1 MPNGDGGPR
10 HFAGARD
17 APVFGNPEVH
27 GRLRDVFA
35 RHARAASTPP
45 PASRYPGT
53 RVGDRTEMATAPHG
67 AGKHDDDRDFFKVKR
82 IDFLGSKRA
91 IVCQNE
97 NGPCPLI
104 GIVNVLLLRNAV
116 TLQGAPDV
124 PEVSAQELMSL
135 VAARIL
141 DENARGGAGGRTG
154 DDAAKGDD
162 FEAMDAEQAEAMRQ
176 NQEQNVSDAMAA
188 LPSLATG
195 LDVNV
200 RFRHA
205 LDFEFTAE
213 LAIFDLLDITLC
225 HAWVADP
232 AHHPEAAAA
241 IGARGYNQL
250 MERVIELTC
259 AAEETQAEAEAEAS
273 RRESGSVAA
282 PGGFDATME
291 GRDADEPPEAPS
303 TRMNRS
309 RSEEEM
315 VRRAMQLSL
324 EEANRGNE
332 EEDVVA
338 AIVSELVTRAANA
351 SEEYKHKDG
360 CESSR
365 RESSAVFGN
374 VLAERYVLDDF
385 LASSASQLTKGG
397 LASALAKVKE
407 RELVVFF
414 RNNHFSTAFKLN
426 GVLYNLVTDL
436 GYLGEP
442 DVVWEVLANP
452 PGGNEGGTKGGDAGE
467 RRRPA
472 EGTFVDGGFNAF
484 TPHLDPSGS
493 MGVTAG
499 VTAGVSTEEDAQM
512 AAALLASVRDV
523 RGGPGEG
530 PPITGHA
537 ESSSSLPGDFLRA
550 PNSPSERRTAAP
562 DADYALAV
570 QLQAEYEEEARR
582 AEEARRRSRAEA
594 ERSRAVAEAERS
606 RAAAEA
612 AKKKKKKKASSSYGS
627 DCVVM

>member
-1 MPNGDGGPR
+1 
-10 HFAGARD
+10 
-17 APVFGNPEVH
+17 
-27 GRLRDVFA
+27 
-35 RHARAASTPP
+35 
-45 PASRYPGT
+45 
-53 RVGDRTEMATAPHG
+53 MATAPQ
-67 AGKHDDDRDFFKVKR
+67 AARHDDDRDFFKVKR
-82 IDFLGSKRA
+82 IDFLGAKRA

-116 TLQGAPDV
+116 TLQGAPDR

-141 DENARGGAGGRTG
+141 DENARGGE
-154 DDAAKGDD
+154 DSSKGD
-162 FEAMDAEQAEAMRQ
+162 FEAMDAEQADAMRQ

-213 LAIFDLLDITLC
+213 LAIFDLLDVTLC

-259 AAEETQAEAEAEAS
+259 AAEEAEAKAEAKTS
-273 RRESGSVAA
+273 ERDSDSVEV
-282 PGGFDATME
+282 PSFDAGE
-291 GRDADEPPEAPS
+291 GGRDASARPDASP
-303 TRMNRS
+303 RMNRS
-309 RSEEEM
+309 PSEEEM
-315 VRRAMQLSL
+315 VRRAMRLSL
-324 EEANRGNE
+324 EEAGANAGGNEE

-338 AIVSELVTRAANA
+338 AIVSELVSRASNA
-351 SEEYKHKDG
+351 VAEYEDE

-365 RESSAVFGN
+365 RESSRGSAHLAD
-374 VLAERYVLDDF
+374 VLAERYALDDF
-385 LASSASQLTKGG
+385 LASSASQLTRGG
-397 LASALAKVKE
+397 LASALDRVNE

-414 RNNHFSTAFKLN
+414 RNNHFSTAFKLD
-426 GVLYNLVTDL
+426 GVLYNLVTDQ

-442 DVVWEVLANP
+442 DVVWEVLAV
-452 PGGNEGGTKGGDAGE
+452 GEAAGTKGDAGPG
-467 RRRPA
+467 RPPP
-472 EGTFVDGGFNAF
+472 EGTLVDGGFKAF
-484 TPHLDPSGS
+484 TPHLDPAS
-493 MGVTAG
+493 MGVAAG
-499 VTAGVSTEEDAQM
+499 AGGTTEEDAQM
-512 AAALLASVRDV
+512 AAALLASVRDAHGAPGV
-523 RGGPGEG
+523 GGGPGEG
-530 PPITGHA
+530 PPPPPA
-537 ESSSSLPGDFLRA
+537 SSQPLPGDFLRA
-550 PNSPSERRTAAP
+550 PPRSPERPTAAP

-594 ERSRAVAEAERS
+594 ERSRAAAEAERS

-612 AKKKKKKKASSSYGS
+612 KQKKKKKKASSSYGS

>member
-1 MPNGDGGPR
+1 MNERNVEGEALKGDSGPR

-17 APVFGNPEVH
+17 APVFGNPEVY
-27 GRLRDVFA
+27 GRLRDVVA
-35 RHARAASTPP
+35 QLAPP
-45 PASRYPGT
+45 PTSRLAIPHRRQG
-53 RVGDRTEMATAPHG
+53 EMATAPLG
-67 AGKHDDDRDFFKVKR
+67 RHDDDRDFFKVKR
-82 IDFLGSKRA
+82 IDFLGAKRA

-116 TLQGAPDV
+116 TLQGAPDR

-141 DENARGGAGGRTG
+141 DENARQEN
-154 DDAAKGDD
+154 DSSKGD

-213 LAIFDLLDITLC
+213 LAIFDLLDVTLC

-259 AAEETQAEAEAEAS
+259 AAEEAERNHAAS
-273 RRESGSVAA
+273 VERDSIAASVGAI
-282 PGGFDATME
+282 DA
-291 GRDADEPPEAPS
+291 GK
-303 TRMNRS
+303 MNRS

-315 VRRAMQLSL
+315 VRHAMQLSL
-324 EEANRGNE
+324 EEATRGNEEEGNE

-338 AIVSELVTRAANA
+338 AIVSELVSRAANA
-351 SEEYKHKDG
+351 SEEREDG
-360 CESSR
+360 DAGDDDERESSR
-365 RESSAVFGN
+365 RESSRGSVLLAD
-374 VLAERYVLDDF
+374 VLAERYALDDF
-385 LASSASQLTKGG
+385 LASSASQLTRGG
-397 LASALAKVKE
+397 LASALDRVNE

-414 RNNHFSTAFKLN
+414 RNNHFSTAFKLD
-426 GVLYNLVTDL
+426 GVLYNLVTDQ

-442 DVVWEVLANP
+442 DVVWEVLAV
-452 PGGNEGGTKGGDAGE
+452 GDGGTKGDAGGTKGDAVV
-467 RRRPA
+467 
-472 EGTFVDGGFNAF
+472 EGTFVDGAFKAF
-484 TPHLDPSGS
+484 TPHLDPGS
-493 MGVTAG
+493 AAVTT
-499 VTAGVSTEEDAQM
+499 VTTEEDAQM
-512 AAALLASVRDV
+512 AAALLASVRDAHGGPGGGGAGEG
-523 RGGPGEG
+523 RHTGGPGEG
-530 PPITGHA
+530 PPPA
-537 ESSSSLPGDFLRA
+537 PELPGDFLRPA
-550 PNSPSERRTAAP
+550 PPPERALAAAP

-582 AEEARRRSRAEA
+582 ADEARRRSRAEA
-594 ERSRAVAEAERS
+594 ERSRAAEAER
-606 RAAAEA
+606 AKAAE
-612 AKKKKKKKASSSYGS
+612 AKKKKKKKASSSYSS

>member
-1 MPNGDGGPR
+1 
-10 HFAGARD
+10 
-17 APVFGNPEVH
+17 
-27 GRLRDVFA
+27 
-35 RHARAASTPP
+35 
-45 PASRYPGT
+45 
-53 RVGDRTEMATAPHG
+53 MATAHQ
-67 AGKHDDDRDFFKVKR
+67 AARHDDDRDFFKVKR
-82 IDFLGSKRA
+82 IDFLGAKRA

-116 TLQGAPDV
+116 TLQGAPDR

-141 DENARGGAGGRTG
+141 DENARGGE
-154 DDAAKGDD
+154 DSSKGD

-213 LAIFDLLDITLC
+213 LAIFDLLDVTLC

-259 AAEETQAEAEAEAS
+259 AAEEAEAKAEAKTS
-273 RRESGSVAA
+273 ERDSDSVEV
-282 PGGFDATME
+282 PSFDAGE
-291 GRDADEPPEAPS
+291 GGRDASTRPDAS

-309 RSEEEM
+309 PSEEEM
-315 VRRAMQLSL
+315 VRRAMRLSL
-324 EEANRGNE
+324 EEAGANAGGNEE

-338 AIVSELVTRAANA
+338 AIVSELVSRASNA
-351 SEEYKHKDG
+351 VAEYEDK

-365 RESSAVFGN
+365 RESSRGSAYLAD
-374 VLAERYVLDDF
+374 VLAERYALDDF
-385 LASSASQLTKGG
+385 LASSASQLTRGG
-397 LASALAKVKE
+397 LASALDRVNE

-414 RNNHFSTAFKLN
+414 RNNHFSTAFKLD
-426 GVLYNLVTDL
+426 GVLYNLVTDQ

-442 DVVWEVLANP
+442 DVVWEVLAV
-452 PGGNEGGTKGGDAGE
+452 GEAAGTKGDAGPG
-467 RRRPA
+467 RPPP
-472 EGTFVDGGFNAF
+472 EGTFVDGGFKAF
-484 TPHLDPSGS
+484 TPHLDPAS
-493 MGVTAG
+493 MGVAAG
-499 VTAGVSTEEDAQM
+499 AGGTTEEDAQM
-512 AAALLASVRDV
+512 AAALLASVRDAH
-523 RGGPGEG
+523 GPGEG
-530 PPITGHA
+530 PPPVPA
-537 ESSSSLPGDFLRA
+537 SSQPLPGDFLRA
-550 PNSPSERRTAAP
+550 PPRSPERPTAAP

-594 ERSRAVAEAERS
+594 ERSRAAAEAERS
-606 RAAAEA
+606 RAAAEEKK
-612 AKKKKKKKASSSYGS
+612 KKKKKKKASSSYGS

>member
-1 MPNGDGGPR
+1 M
-10 HFAGARD
+10 
-17 APVFGNPEVH
+17 
-27 GRLRDVFA
+27 
-35 RHARAASTPP
+35 
-45 PASRYPGT
+45 
-53 RVGDRTEMATAPHG
+53 GDRTEMATAPHG

-82 IDFLGSKRA
+82 IDFLGAKRA

-141 DENARGGAGGRTG
+141 DENARGGE
-154 DDAAKGDD
+154 DSSKGD

-259 AAEETQAEAEAEAS
+259 LAEETQAEAEAS
-273 RRESGSVAA
+273 QRESIADEPGVFD
-282 PGGFDATME
+282 PGGE
-291 GRDADEPPEAPS
+291 GRDAS
-303 TRMNRS
+303 TQQMNRS

-324 EEANRGNE
+324 EEAGAKEEANRGNE

-351 SEEYKHKDG
+351 SEEHKDKDG

-385 LASSASQLTKGG
+385 LVSSASQLTKGG

-452 PGGNEGGTKGGDAGE
+452 GCTNEGGTKGGDAGE
-467 RRRPA
+467 RRRPP

-484 TPHLDPSGS
+484 TPHLDPGS

-523 RGGPGEG
+523 RGGAGEG
-530 PPITGHA
+530 PPITGQA
-537 ESSSSLPGDFLRA
+537 ESSSSLIAGDFLRA
-550 PNSPSERRTAAP
+550 PNSPSGERRPTAAP

-594 ERSRAVAEAERS
+594 ERLRAAAEAERL
-606 RAAAEA
+606 RAADA

>member
-1 MPNGDGGPR
+1 
-10 HFAGARD
+10 
-17 APVFGNPEVH
+17 
-27 GRLRDVFA
+27 
-35 RHARAASTPP
+35 
-45 PASRYPGT
+45 
-53 RVGDRTEMATAPHG
+53 
-67 AGKHDDDRDFFKVKR
+67 
-82 IDFLGSKRA
+82 
-91 IVCQNE
+91 
-97 NGPCPLI
+97 
-104 GIVNVLLLRNAV
+104 
-116 TLQGAPDV
+116 
-124 PEVSAQELMSL
+124 
-135 VAARIL
+135 
-141 DENARGGAGGRTG
+141 
-154 DDAAKGDD
+154 
-162 FEAMDAEQAEAMRQ
+162 MDAEQAEAMRQ

-259 AAEETQAEAEAEAS
+259 LAEETQAEAEAS
-273 RRESGSVAA
+273 QRESIADEPGVFD
-282 PGGFDATME
+282 PGGE
-291 GRDADEPPEAPS
+291 GRDAS
-303 TRMNRS
+303 TQQMNRS

-324 EEANRGNE
+324 EEAGAKEEANRGNE

-351 SEEYKHKDG
+351 SEEHKDKDG

-452 PGGNEGGTKGGDAGE
+452 GCTNEGGTKGGDAGE
-467 RRRPA
+467 RRRPP

-484 TPHLDPSGS
+484 TPHLDPGS

-523 RGGPGEG
+523 RGGAGEG
-530 PPITGHA
+530 PPITGQA
-537 ESSSSLPGDFLRA
+537 ESSSSLIAGDFLRA
-550 PNSPSERRTAAP
+550 PNSPSGERRPTAAP

-594 ERSRAVAEAERS
+594 ERLRAAAEAERL
-606 RAAAEA
+606 RAADA

>member
-1 MPNGDGGPR
+1 
-10 HFAGARD
+10 
-17 APVFGNPEVH
+17 
-27 GRLRDVFA
+27 
-35 RHARAASTPP
+35 
-45 PASRYPGT
+45 
-53 RVGDRTEMATAPHG
+53 MATAPQ
-67 AGKHDDDRDFFKVKR
+67 AARHDDDRDFFKVKR
-82 IDFLGSKRA
+82 IDFLGAKRA

-116 TLQGAPDV
+116 TLQGAPDR

-141 DENARGGAGGRTG
+141 DENARGG
-154 DDAAKGDD
+154 DDSSKGD

-213 LAIFDLLDITLC
+213 LAIFDLLDVTLC

-259 AAEETQAEAEAEAS
+259 AAEEAEAKAEAKTPKRDS
-273 RRESGSVAA
+273 DSVEV
-282 PGGFDATME
+282 PSFDAGE
-291 GRDADEPPEAPS
+291 GGRDAS
-303 TRMNRS
+303 TRPDASPRMNRS
-309 RSEEEM
+309 PSEEEM
-315 VRRAMQLSL
+315 VRRAMRLSL
-324 EEANRGNE
+324 EEAGANAGGNE
-332 EEDVVA
+332 EEEDVIA
-338 AIVSELVTRAANA
+338 AIVSELVSRASNA
-351 SEEYKHKDG
+351 VAEYEDK

-365 RESSAVFGN
+365 RESSRGSAHLAD
-374 VLAERYVLDDF
+374 VLAERYALDDF
-385 LASSASQLTKGG
+385 LASSASQLTRGG
-397 LASALAKVKE
+397 LASALDRVNE

-414 RNNHFSTAFKLN
+414 RNNHFSTAFKLD
-426 GVLYNLVTDL
+426 GVLYNLVTDQ

-442 DVVWEVLANP
+442 DVVWEVLAV
-452 PGGNEGGTKGGDAGE
+452 GEAAGTKGDAGPG
-467 RRRPA
+467 RPPP
-472 EGTFVDGGFNAF
+472 EGTFVDGGFKAF
-484 TPHLDPSGS
+484 TPHLDPAS
-493 MGVTAG
+493 MGVAAG
-499 VTAGVSTEEDAQM
+499 AGGTTEEDAQM
-512 AAALLASVRDV
+512 AAALLASVRDAH
-523 RGGPGEG
+523 GPGEG
-530 PPITGHA
+530 PPPVPA
-537 ESSSSLPGDFLRA
+537 SSQPLPGDFLRA
-550 PNSPSERRTAAP
+550 PPRSPERPTAAP

-594 ERSRAVAEAERS
+594 ERSRAAAEAERS
-606 RAAAEA
+606 RAAAEEKKK
-612 AKKKKKKKASSSYGS
+612 KKKKKKKASSSYGS

>member
-1 MPNGDGGPR
+1 M
-10 HFAGARD
+10 
-17 APVFGNPEVH
+17 
-27 GRLRDVFA
+27 
-35 RHARAASTPP
+35 
-45 PASRYPGT
+45 
-53 RVGDRTEMATAPHG
+53 
-67 AGKHDDDRDFFKVKR
+67 KR
-82 IDFLGSKRA
+82 IDFLGAKRA

-116 TLQGAPDV
+116 TLQGAPDR

-213 LAIFDLLDITLC
+213 LAIFDLLDVTLC

-259 AAEETQAEAEAEAS
+259 AAEEAEAKTPERDS
-273 RRESGSVAA
+273 DSVAA
-282 PGGFDATME
+282 PGAFDE
-291 GRDADEPPEAPS
+291 GEGGRDAS
-303 TRMNRS
+303 TRPDASPRMNRS
-309 RSEEEM
+309 PSEQEM
-315 VRRAMQLSL
+315 VRRAMRLSL
-324 EEANRGNE
+324 EEAGANAGGNE

-338 AIVSELVTRAANA
+338 AIVSELVSRAANA
-351 SEEYKHKDG
+351 VAEYEDE

-365 RESSAVFGN
+365 RESSRGSAHLAD
-374 VLAERYVLDDF
+374 VLAERYALDDF
-385 LASSASQLTKGG
+385 LASSASQLTRGG
-397 LASALAKVKE
+397 LASALDRVNE

-414 RNNHFSTAFKLN
+414 RNNHFSTAFKLD
-426 GVLYNLVTDL
+426 GVLYNLVTDQ

-442 DVVWEVLANP
+442 DVVWEVLAV
-452 PGGNEGGTKGGDAGE
+452 GEAAGTKGDAGPG
-467 RRRPA
+467 RPPP
-472 EGTFVDGGFNAF
+472 EGTFVDGGFKAF
-484 TPHLDPSGS
+484 TPHLDPGSRPPRPTRRWPPRYWRPSGTRT
-493 MGVTAG
+493 GRG
-499 VTAGVSTEEDAQM
+499 RP
-512 AAALLASVRDV
+512 AAASAARAGNRCRVIFFGPPAPRSG
-523 RGGPGEG
+523 RGGPDE
-530 PPITGHA
+530 
-537 ESSSSLPGDFLRA
+537 
-550 PNSPSERRTAAP
+550 
-562 DADYALAV
+562 DYALAV

-594 ERSRAVAEAERS
+594 ERSRAAAEAERS

>member
-1 MPNGDGGPR
+1 M
-10 HFAGARD
+10 
-17 APVFGNPEVH
+17 
-27 GRLRDVFA
+27 
-35 RHARAASTPP
+35 
-45 PASRYPGT
+45 
-53 RVGDRTEMATAPHG
+53 
-67 AGKHDDDRDFFKVKR
+67 
-82 IDFLGSKRA
+82 
-91 IVCQNE
+91 
-97 NGPCPLI
+97 
-104 GIVNVLLLRNAV
+104 
-116 TLQGAPDV
+116 
-124 PEVSAQELMSL
+124 
-135 VAARIL
+135 
-141 DENARGGAGGRTG
+141 
-154 DDAAKGDD
+154 
-162 FEAMDAEQAEAMRQ
+162 
-176 NQEQNVSDAMAA
+176 
-188 LPSLATG
+188 
-195 LDVNV
+195 
-200 RFRHA
+200 
-205 LDFEFTAE
+205 
-213 LAIFDLLDITLC
+213 
-225 HAWVADP
+225 
-232 AHHPEAAAA
+232 
-241 IGARGYNQL
+241 
-250 MERVIELTC
+250 
-259 AAEETQAEAEAEAS
+259 
-273 RRESGSVAA
+273 
-282 PGGFDATME
+282 
-291 GRDADEPPEAPS
+291 
-303 TRMNRS
+303 
-309 RSEEEM
+309 
-315 VRRAMQLSL
+315 
-324 EEANRGNE
+324 
-332 EEDVVA
+332 
-338 AIVSELVTRAANA
+338 VTRAANA
-351 SEEYKHKDG
+351 SEEYKDKDG

-452 PGGNEGGTKGGDAGE
+452 GGGGNEGGTKGGDAGE

-523 RGGPGEG
+523 RGGGPGEG
-530 PPITGHA
+530 PPITGQA
-537 ESSSSLPGDFLRA
+537 ESSSSLIAGDFLRA
-550 PNSPSERRTAAP
+550 PNSPSGERRPTAAP

-594 ERSRAVAEAERS
+594 ERSRAAAEAERS

>member
-1 MPNGDGGPR
+1 M
-10 HFAGARD
+10 
-17 APVFGNPEVH
+17 
-27 GRLRDVFA
+27 
-35 RHARAASTPP
+35 
-45 PASRYPGT
+45 
-53 RVGDRTEMATAPHG
+53 GDRTEMATAPHG

-82 IDFLGSKRA
+82 IDFLGAKRA

-259 AAEETQAEAEAEAS
+259 LAEETQAEAEAS
-273 RRESGSVAA
+273 QRESIADEPGVFD
-282 PGGFDATME
+282 PGGE
-291 GRDADEPPEAPS
+291 GRDAS
-303 TRMNRS
+303 TQQMNRS

-324 EEANRGNE
+324 EEAGAKEEANRGNE

-351 SEEYKHKDG
+351 SEEHKDKDG

-452 PGGNEGGTKGGDAGE
+452 GCTNEGGTKGGDAGE
-467 RRRPA
+467 RRRPP

-484 TPHLDPSGS
+484 TPHLDPGS

-523 RGGPGEG
+523 RGGAGEG
-530 PPITGHA
+530 PPITGQA
-537 ESSSSLPGDFLRA
+537 ESSSSLIAGDFLRA
-550 PNSPSERRTAAP
+550 PNSPSERRPTAAP

-594 ERSRAVAEAERS
+594 ERL

-612 AKKKKKKKASSSYGS
+612 ERLRAADAAKKKKKKKKASSSYGS

>member
-1 MPNGDGGPR
+1 
-10 HFAGARD
+10 
-17 APVFGNPEVH
+17 
-27 GRLRDVFA
+27 
-35 RHARAASTPP
+35 
-45 PASRYPGT
+45 
-53 RVGDRTEMATAPHG
+53 MATAPQ
-67 AGKHDDDRDFFKVKR
+67 AARHDDDRDFFKVKR
-82 IDFLGSKRA
+82 IDFLGAKRA

-116 TLQGAPDV
+116 TLQGAPDR

-141 DENARGGAGGRTG
+141 DENARGG
-154 DDAAKGDD
+154 DDSSKGD

-213 LAIFDLLDITLC
+213 LAIFDLLDVTLC

-259 AAEETQAEAEAEAS
+259 AAEEAEAKAEAKTS
-273 RRESGSVAA
+273 ERDSDSVEV
-282 PGGFDATME
+282 PSFDAGE
-291 GRDADEPPEAPS
+291 GGRDAS
-303 TRMNRS
+303 TRPDASPRMNRS
-309 RSEEEM
+309 PSEEEM
-315 VRRAMQLSL
+315 VRRAMRLSL
-324 EEANRGNE
+324 EEAGANAGGNEE

-338 AIVSELVTRAANA
+338 SIVSELVSRAANA
-351 SEEYKHKDG
+351 VAEYEDE

-365 RESSAVFGN
+365 RESSRGSAHLAD
-374 VLAERYVLDDF
+374 VLAERYALDDF
-385 LASSASQLTKGG
+385 LASSASQLTRGG
-397 LASALAKVKE
+397 LASALDRVNE

-414 RNNHFSTAFKLN
+414 RNNHFSTAFKLD
-426 GVLYNLVTDL
+426 GVLYNLVTDQ

-442 DVVWEVLANP
+442 DVVWEVLAV
-452 PGGNEGGTKGGDAGE
+452 GEAAGTKGDAGPG
-467 RRRPA
+467 RPPP
-472 EGTFVDGGFNAF
+472 EGTFVDGGFKAF
-484 TPHLDPSGS
+484 TPHLDPAS
-493 MGVTAG
+493 MGVAAG
-499 VTAGVSTEEDAQM
+499 AGGTTEEDAQM
-512 AAALLASVRDV
+512 AAALLASVRDAHGAPGV
-523 RGGPGEG
+523 GGGPGEG
-530 PPITGHA
+530 PPPPPA
-537 ESSSSLPGDFLRA
+537 SSQPLPGDFLRA
-550 PNSPSERRTAAP
+550 PQRSPERPTAAP

-594 ERSRAVAEAERS
+594 ERSRAAAEAERS
-606 RAAAEA
+606 RAAAEEK
-612 AKKKKKKKASSSYGS
+612 KKKKKKKASSSYGS

>member
-35 RHARAASTPP
+35 RLARPPISGRSATP
-45 PASRYPGT
+45 PAS
-53 RVGDRTEMATAPHG
+53 GDRAEMATAPQ
-67 AGKHDDDRDFFKVKR
+67 AARHDDDRDFFKVKR
-82 IDFLGSKRA
+82 IDFLGAKRA

-116 TLQGAPDV
+116 TLQGAPDR

-141 DENARGGAGGRTG
+141 DENARGG
-154 DDAAKGDD
+154 DDSSKGD

-259 AAEETQAEAEAEAS
+259 AAEEAEAKAEAKTPKRDS
-273 RRESGSVAA
+273 DSVEV
-282 PGGFDATME
+282 PSFDAGE
-291 GRDADEPPEAPS
+291 GGRDASTRPDAS

-309 RSEEEM
+309 PSEEEM
-315 VRRAMQLSL
+315 VRRAMRLSL
-324 EEANRGNE
+324 EEAGANAGGNEE

-338 AIVSELVTRAANA
+338 AIVSELVSRASNA
-351 SEEYKHKDG
+351 VAEYEDK

-365 RESSAVFGN
+365 RESSRGSAYLAD
-374 VLAERYVLDDF
+374 VLAERYALDDF
-385 LASSASQLTKGG
+385 LASSASQLTRGG
-397 LASALAKVKE
+397 LASALDRVNE

-414 RNNHFSTAFKLN
+414 RNNHFSTAFKLD
-426 GVLYNLVTDL
+426 GVLYNLVTDQ

-442 DVVWEVLANP
+442 DVVWEVLAV
-452 PGGNEGGTKGGDAGE
+452 GEAAGTKGDAGPG
-467 RRRPA
+467 RPPP
-472 EGTFVDGGFNAF
+472 EGTFVDGGFKAF
-484 TPHLDPSGS
+484 TPHLDPAS
-493 MGVTAG
+493 MGVAAG
-499 VTAGVSTEEDAQM
+499 AGGTTEEDAQM

-530 PPITGHA
+530 PPITGQA

-570 QLQAEYEEEARR
+570 KLQAEYEEEARR

-594 ERSRAVAEAERS
+594 ERSRAAAEAERS
-606 RAAAEA
+606 RAAAEEKK
-612 AKKKKKKKASSSYGS
+612 KKKKKKKASSSYGS

>member
-1 MPNGDGGPR
+1 
-10 HFAGARD
+10 
-17 APVFGNPEVH
+17 
-27 GRLRDVFA
+27 
-35 RHARAASTPP
+35 
-45 PASRYPGT
+45 
-53 RVGDRTEMATAPHG
+53 MATAPQ
-67 AGKHDDDRDFFKVKR
+67 AARHDDDRDFFKVKR
-82 IDFLGSKRA
+82 IDFLGAKRA

-116 TLQGAPDV
+116 TLQGAPDR

-141 DENARGGAGGRTG
+141 DENARGG
-154 DDAAKGDD
+154 DDSSKGD

-213 LAIFDLLDITLC
+213 LAIFDLLDVTLC

-259 AAEETQAEAEAEAS
+259 AAEEAEAKAEAKTPKRDS
-273 RRESGSVAA
+273 DSVEV
-282 PGGFDATME
+282 PSFDAGE
-291 GRDADEPPEAPS
+291 GGRDASTRPDAS

-309 RSEEEM
+309 PSEEEM
-315 VRRAMQLSL
+315 VRRAMRLSL
-324 EEANRGNE
+324 EEAGANAGGNE
-332 EEDVVA
+332 EEEDVIA
-338 AIVSELVTRAANA
+338 AIVSELVSRASNA
-351 SEEYKHKDG
+351 VAEYEDK

-365 RESSAVFGN
+365 RESSRGSAHLAD
-374 VLAERYVLDDF
+374 VLAERYALDDF
-385 LASSASQLTKGG
+385 LASSASQLTRGG
-397 LASALAKVKE
+397 LASALDRVNE

-414 RNNHFSTAFKLN
+414 RNNHFSTAFKLD
-426 GVLYNLVTDL
+426 GVLYNLVTDQ

-442 DVVWEVLANP
+442 DVVWEVLAV
-452 PGGNEGGTKGGDAGE
+452 GEAAGTKGDAGPG
-467 RRRPA
+467 RPPP
-472 EGTFVDGGFNAF
+472 EGTFVDGGFKAF
-484 TPHLDPSGS
+484 TPHLDPAS
-493 MGVTAG
+493 MGVAAG
-499 VTAGVSTEEDAQM
+499 AGGTTEEDAQM
-512 AAALLASVRDV
+512 AAALLASVRDAH
-523 RGGPGEG
+523 GPGEG
-530 PPITGHA
+530 PPPVPA
-537 ESSSSLPGDFLRA
+537 SSQPLPGDFLRA
-550 PNSPSERRTAAP
+550 PPRSPERPTAAP

-594 ERSRAVAEAERS
+594 ERSRAAAEAERS
-606 RAAAEA
+606 RAAAEEKKK
-612 AKKKKKKKASSSYGS
+612 KKKKKKKASSSYGS

>member
-1 MPNGDGGPR
+1 
-10 HFAGARD
+10 
-17 APVFGNPEVH
+17 
-27 GRLRDVFA
+27 
-35 RHARAASTPP
+35 
-45 PASRYPGT
+45 
-53 RVGDRTEMATAPHG
+53 MATAPQ
-67 AGKHDDDRDFFKVKR
+67 AARHDDDRDFFKVKR
-82 IDFLGSKRA
+82 IDFLGAKRA

-116 TLQGAPDV
+116 TLQGAPDR

-141 DENARGGAGGRTG
+141 DENARGGE
-154 DDAAKGDD
+154 DSSKGD

-213 LAIFDLLDITLC
+213 LAIFDLLDVTLC

-259 AAEETQAEAEAEAS
+259 AAEEAEAKAEAKTS
-273 RRESGSVAA
+273 ERDSDSVEV
-282 PGGFDATME
+282 PSFDAGE
-291 GRDADEPPEAPS
+291 GGRDAS
-303 TRMNRS
+303 TRPDASPRMNRS
-309 RSEEEM
+309 PSEEEM
-315 VRRAMQLSL
+315 VRRAMRLSL
-324 EEANRGNE
+324 EEAGANAGGNEE

-338 AIVSELVTRAANA
+338 SIVSELVSRAANA
-351 SEEYKHKDG
+351 VAEYEDE

-365 RESSAVFGN
+365 RESSRGSAHLAD
-374 VLAERYVLDDF
+374 VLAERYALDDF
-385 LASSASQLTKGG
+385 LASSASQLTRGG
-397 LASALAKVKE
+397 LASALDRVNE

-414 RNNHFSTAFKLN
+414 RNNHFSTAFKLD
-426 GVLYNLVTDL
+426 GVLYNLVTDQ

-442 DVVWEVLANP
+442 DVVWEVLAV
-452 PGGNEGGTKGGDAGE
+452 GEAAGTKGDAGPG
-467 RRRPA
+467 RPPP
-472 EGTFVDGGFNAF
+472 EGTFVDGGFKAF
-484 TPHLDPSGS
+484 TPHLDPAS
-493 MGVTAG
+493 MGVAAG
-499 VTAGVSTEEDAQM
+499 AGGTTEEDAQM
-512 AAALLASVRDV
+512 AAALLASVRDAHGAPGV
-523 RGGPGEG
+523 GGGPGEG
-530 PPITGHA
+530 PPPPPA
-537 ESSSSLPGDFLRA
+537 SSQPLPGDFLRA
-550 PNSPSERRTAAP
+550 PQRSPERPTAAP

-594 ERSRAVAEAERS
+594 ERSRAAAEAERS
-606 RAAAEA
+606 RAAAEEKK
-612 AKKKKKKKASSSYGS
+612 KKKKKKKASSSYGS

>member
-1 MPNGDGGPR
+1 
-10 HFAGARD
+10 
-17 APVFGNPEVH
+17 
-27 GRLRDVFA
+27 
-35 RHARAASTPP
+35 
-45 PASRYPGT
+45 
-53 RVGDRTEMATAPHG
+53 MATAPQ
-67 AGKHDDDRDFFKVKR
+67 AARHDDDRDFFKVKR
-82 IDFLGSKRA
+82 IDFLGAKRA

-116 TLQGAPDV
+116 TLQGAPDR

-141 DENARGGAGGRTG
+141 DENARGGE
-154 DDAAKGDD
+154 DSSKGD

-213 LAIFDLLDITLC
+213 LAIFDLLDVTLC

-259 AAEETQAEAEAEAS
+259 AAEEAEAKAEAKTS
-273 RRESGSVAA
+273 ERDSDSVEV
-282 PGGFDATME
+282 PSFDAGE
-291 GRDADEPPEAPS
+291 GGRDAS
-303 TRMNRS
+303 TRPDASPRMNRS
-309 RSEEEM
+309 PSEEEM
-315 VRRAMQLSL
+315 VRRAMRLSL
-324 EEANRGNE
+324 EEAGANAGGNEE

-338 AIVSELVTRAANA
+338 SIVSELVSRAANA
-351 SEEYKHKDG
+351 VAEYEDE

-365 RESSAVFGN
+365 RESSRGSAHLAD
-374 VLAERYVLDDF
+374 VLAERYALDDF
-385 LASSASQLTKGG
+385 LASSASQLTRGG
-397 LASALAKVKE
+397 LASALDRVNE

-414 RNNHFSTAFKLN
+414 RNNHFSTAFKLD
-426 GVLYNLVTDL
+426 GVLYNLVTDQ

-442 DVVWEVLANP
+442 DVVWEVLAV
-452 PGGNEGGTKGGDAGE
+452 GEAAGTKGDAGPG
-467 RRRPA
+467 RPPP
-472 EGTFVDGGFNAF
+472 EGTFVDGGFKAF
-484 TPHLDPSGS
+484 TPHLDPAS
-493 MGVTAG
+493 MGVAAG
-499 VTAGVSTEEDAQM
+499 AGGTTEEDAQM
-512 AAALLASVRDV
+512 AAALLASVRDAHGAPGV
-523 RGGPGEG
+523 GGGPGEG
-530 PPITGHA
+530 PPPA
-537 ESSSSLPGDFLRA
+537 PASSQPLPGDFLRA
-550 PNSPSERRTAAP
+550 PPRSPERPTAAP

-594 ERSRAVAEAERS
+594 ERSRAAAEAERS
-606 RAAAEA
+606 RAAAEEK
-612 AKKKKKKKASSSYGS
+612 KKKKKKKASSSYGS